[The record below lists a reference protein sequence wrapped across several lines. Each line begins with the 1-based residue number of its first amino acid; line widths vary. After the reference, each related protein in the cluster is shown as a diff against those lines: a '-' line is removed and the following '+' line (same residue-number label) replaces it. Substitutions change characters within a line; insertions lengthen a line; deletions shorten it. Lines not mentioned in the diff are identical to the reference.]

1 MPQIDIYNFFI
12 FAIPGFIMVRS
23 FYYFTESKNDNQFEY
38 FVLSIFWGL
47 ILFVLCDIFQNDQ
60 IFARLIKNPY
70 ATAITLSFFG
80 TILGW
85 IGSIVF
91 KTSFFVRADR
101 WLKNIHF

>member
-1 MPQIDIYNFFI
+1 
-12 FAIPGFIMVRS
+12 
-23 FYYFTESKNDNQFEY
+23 
-38 FVLSIFWGL
+38 
-47 ILFVLCDIFQNDQ
+47 LCDIFQNDQ

-101 WLKNIHF
+101 